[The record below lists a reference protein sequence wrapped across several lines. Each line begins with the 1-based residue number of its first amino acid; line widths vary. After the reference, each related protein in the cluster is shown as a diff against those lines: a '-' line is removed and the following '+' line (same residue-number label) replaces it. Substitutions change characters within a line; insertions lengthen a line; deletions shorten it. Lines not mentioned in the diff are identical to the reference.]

1 MSQPQTFNVSTPFFA
16 AANSVDSARPDPDYQ
31 TSATSAMTN
40 SSVESAV
47 TSNTSY
53 TGFFRHL
60 LSLHKTTICD
70 PVDMTDSYQFM
81 LVILMDC
88 EFVTRIL
95 YKHSL
100 LAFLHYFTCVL
111 LFLLLSVNG
120 GMCVLSLLNKDNND
134 YGQLNLAHGPETKK

>member
-1 MSQPQTFNVSTPFFA
+1 
-16 AANSVDSARPDPDYQ
+16 
-31 TSATSAMTN
+31 
-40 SSVESAV
+40 
-47 TSNTSY
+47 
-53 TGFFRHL
+53 
-60 LSLHKTTICD
+60 
-70 PVDMTDSYQFM
+70 M